1 MLHSE
6 KKDWGA
12 RMFHLHR
19 RSAVILLIALALVP
33 LNAATLSPQ
42 SAAVFADKIAA
53 IRDLGEQGARTGGQ
67 RTRLTEDE
75 VNSWFLY
82 RKDRWQTVLPTGVAQ
97 PQVTIVGEGQVA
109 AQALVDLDAVAKRR
123 SGRSG
128 VFDPLTLIG
137 GTVPVSVTGLLHTKE
152 GKARFEVQS
161 AEISGIPVPV
171 TVLQELV
178 SYYSRTS
185 DRAEGVRLDETF
197 ALPSGIRQ
205 VEIGRGQAVVV
216 Q

>member
-1 MLHSE
+1 
-6 KKDWGA
+6 
-12 RMFHLHR
+12 MFLLHR
-19 RSAVILLIALALVP
+19 RSAVILLITLALVHVD
-33 LNAATLSPQ
+33 AATLSPQ
-42 SAAVFADKIAA
+42 SADVFADKIAA
-53 IRDLGEQGARTGGQ
+53 IRDLGEQGGRGGAQ

-82 RKDRWQTVLPTGVAQ
+82 RKDRWQKVLPSGVAQ

-109 AQALVDLDAVAKRR
+109 AKALVDLDAVSKRR
-123 SGRSG
+123 AGRG
-128 VFDPLTLIG
+128 GAFDPLTLIG
-137 GTVPVSVTGLLHTKE
+137 GTVPVSVAGLLHTKE

-185 DRAEGVRLDETF
+185 ERPEGVRLDEAF

-205 VEIGRGQAVVV
+205 IEIGRGQAVVV

>member
-1 MLHSE
+1 
-6 KKDWGA
+6 
-12 RMFHLHR
+12 MFLLQR
-19 RSAVILLIALALVP
+19 RSAVILLVILALVRAE
-33 LNAATLSPQ
+33 AATLSPQ
-42 SAAVFADKIAA
+42 SADAFAEKIES
-53 IRDLGEQGARTGGQ
+53 IRDQGDHGGRAGAQ

-82 RKDRWQTVLPTGVAQ
+82 RRERWQKLLPTGVAQ
-97 PQVTIVGEGQVA
+97 PQITIVGEGQVA
-109 AQALVDLDAVAKRR
+109 AQALVNLDAVAKRR
-123 SGRSG
+123 SQGS
-128 VFDPLTLIG
+128 FDPLSLIG
-137 GTVPVSVTGLLHTKE
+137 GTVPVTVSGQLHTRE
-152 GKARFEVQS
+152 GRARFEVQS

-178 SYYSRTS
+178 GYYSRTPE
-185 DRAEGVRLDETF
+185 RPEGVRLDETF

>member
-1 MLHSE
+1 
-6 KKDWGA
+6 
-12 RMFHLHR
+12 MFHLHR
-19 RSAVILLIALALVP
+19 RPAVIFLIALALVRVD
-33 LNAATLSPQ
+33 AATLSPQ
-42 SAAVFADKIAA
+42 SADVFADKIAA
-53 IRDLGEQGARTGGQ
+53 IRDLGEQGGRAGAQ
-67 RTRLTEDE
+67 RTPLTEDE

-82 RKDRWQTVLPTGVAQ
+82 RKDRWQSVLPTGVAQ
-97 PQVTIVGEGQVA
+97 PQVTIIGQGQVG

-123 SGRSG
+123 GRRG
-128 VFDPLTLIG
+128 GAFDPLTLIG
-137 GTVPVSVTGLLHTKE
+137 GTVPVNVTGLLHTQA

-178 SYYSRTS
+178 GYYSRTPE
-185 DRAEGVRLDETF
+185 RPEGVRLDETF
-197 ALPSGIRQ
+197 TLPSGIRQ